1 MSLAALRARLRRLD
15 TLFLRLFLLM
25 WVTLVISNLVAF
37 SVASPFGTSWMG
49 RLSTEGAAALPPLP
63 SLPPDGLVDLRPG
76 PPEKP
81 GPGHRPDPADRP
93 PPDGRDRDIDQ
104 YIGPDIDRDSDG
116 WPVMPAR
123 SLWLD
128 YLLRALLIGVGAAIG
143 ARWLSA
149 PMRRLAQASGTLS
162 QGLAEGRDPTA
173 LDERLGTVEVRDS
186 AQAFNTMARALKH
199 QFEQHGLHMAAVSH
213 DLRTPLTRL
222 RLRLE
227 QLPPETAQ
235 AAAQDIRAMDELIDA
250 SLAVVREQA
259 TAMPPTLM
267 DLGAMLQSLTDDRA
281 EMGQAV
287 SFADRAEG
295 AMPLRVRARP
305 ASLRR
310 IVDNLVDN
318 ALRYGHRAQ
327 LSTQA
332 DEGGVVVTVDD
343 DGPGIAPDQ
352 LQRVMQPWVRLQPEG
367 AAGERPT
374 GSGLGLAIALDLAQ
388 REGGRLSL
396 ANRAEGGLRATL
408 WLPLA

>member
-37 SVASPFGTSWMG
+37 SAASPFGTSWMG
-49 RLSTEGAAALPPLP
+49 RLSTEGVAALPPLP
-63 SLPPDGLVDLRPG
+63 SLPPEGLMEPRRGHPEMPQRGNPPDRAEG
-76 PPEKP
+76 PPP
-81 GPGHRPDPADRP
+81 GEHDR
-93 PPDGRDRDIDQ
+93 
-104 YIGPDIDRDSDG
+104 DG

-128 YLLRALLIGVGAAIG
+128 YVLRALFIGVGAAIG

-149 PMRRLAQASGTLS
+149 PMRRLAQASGTLA
-162 QGLAEGRDPTA
+162 QGLAEGRDPPA
-173 LDERLGTVEVRDS
+173 LDASRGTVEVRDS

-227 QLPPETAQ
+227 QLPPETAH

-259 TAMPPTLM
+259 TAAPPSLM
-267 DLGAMLQSLTDDRA
+267 DLGAMLQSLADDRA
-281 EMGQAV
+281 ELGQAV
-287 SFADRAEG
+287 SLAEPAEG
-295 AMPLRVRARP
+295 AGPLRVRARP

-318 ALRYGHRAQ
+318 ALRYGHCARLAAQ
-327 LSTQA
+327 V

-343 DGPGIAPDQ
+343 TGPGIAPEQ
-352 LQRVMQPWVRLQPEG
+352 LARVMQPWVRLQVDGPADTPG
-367 AAGERPT
+367 GRPS

-388 REGGRLSL
+388 REGGRRRLCVGTETICRWRIHRRRPASG
-396 ANRAEGGLRATL
+396 A
-408 WLPLA
+408 

>member
-1 MSLAALRARLRRLD
+1 MILATLRERLRRID

-63 SLPPDGLVDLRPG
+63 SLPPDGLVDMPHR
-76 PPEKP
+76 PPEIP
-81 GPGHRPDPADRP
+81 GSDHRPNMADRP
-93 PPDGRDRDIDQ
+93 PPDGRNGDRV
-104 YIGPDIDRDSDG
+104 RDSDG

-149 PMRRLAQASGTLS
+149 PMRRLAHASGTLS
-162 QGLAEGRDPTA
+162 QGLAEGRDPPA
-173 LDERLGTVEVRDS
+173 LDEGLGTVEVRDS
-186 AQAFNTMARALKH
+186 AHAFNSMARALKH

-227 QLPPETAQ
+227 QLPPETAH

-259 TAMPPTLM
+259 TAMPPSLM
-267 DLGAMLQSLTDDRA
+267 DLGAMLQSLADDRA
-281 EMGQAV
+281 ELGQAV
-287 SFADRAEG
+287 SLDEPAEG
-295 AMPLRVRARP
+295 ATPLRVRARP

-318 ALRYGHRAQ
+318 ALRYGQRAQ
-327 LSTQA
+327 LA
-332 DEGGVVVTVDD
+332 VRAGEGGVLVTVDD
-343 DGPGIAPDQ
+343 EGPGIAPGQ
-352 LQRVMQPWVRLQPEG
+352 LQRVMQPWVRLQPDG
-367 AAGERPT
+367 PAGERPS

-396 ANRAEGGLRATL
+396 DNRAEGGLRATL

>member
-1 MSLAALRARLRRLD
+1 MSLIRLRERLRRID

-25 WVTLVISNLVAF
+25 WVTLVISNVVAF
-37 SVASPFGTSWMG
+37 SFASPFGTSWMG
-49 RLSTEGAAALPPLP
+49 RLSTEGVSALPPLP
-63 SLPPDGLVDLRPG
+63 SLPPDGLMDLRREPPGRRGREPG
-76 PPEKP
+76 PEP
-81 GPGHRPDPADRP
+81 GPDGGEPPARGPREGD
-93 PPDGRDRDIDQ
+93 DG
-104 YIGPDIDRDSDG
+104 
-116 WPVMPAR
+116 PVMPAR

-128 YLLRALLIGVGAAIG
+128 YALRALLIGVGAAIG

-162 QGLAEGRDPTA
+162 QGLAEGRDPPA
-173 LDERLGTVEVRDS
+173 LDEARGTVEVRDS

-227 QLPPETAQ
+227 QLPPETAR

-250 SLAVVREQA
+250 SLTVVREQA
-259 TAMPPTLM
+259 TAVPPSLM
-267 DLGAMLQSLTDDRA
+267 DLGAMLQSLADDRA
-281 EMGQAV
+281 ELGQPV
-287 SFADRAEG
+287 SLAEPAGG

-318 ALRYGHRAQ
+318 ALRYGHSAT
-327 LSTQA
+327 LAVHLT
-332 DEGGVVVTVDD
+332 DGGVVVTVDD
-343 DGPGIAPDQ
+343 TGPGIAPDQ
-352 LQRVMQPWVRLQPEG
+352 LVRVMQPWVRLQADDPSARATG
-367 AAGERPT
+367 R

-388 REGGRLSL
+388 REGGRLSVE
-396 ANRAEGGLRATL
+396 NRAEGGLRATL
-408 WLPLA
+408 WLPMA

>member
-1 MSLAALRARLRRLD
+1 MSVSRLRERLRRLD
-15 TLFLRLFLLM
+15 SLFLRLFLLM

-37 SVASPFGTSWMG
+37 SVVSPFGTSWMG
-49 RLSTEGAAALPPLP
+49 RLSTEGVSALPPLP
-63 SLPPDGLVDLRPG
+63 SLPPGRELRP
-76 PPEKP
+76 EV
-81 GPGHRPDPADRP
+81 
-93 PPDGRDRDIDQ
+93 RDREPH
-104 YIGPDIDRDSDG
+104 GERDKDG

-128 YLLRALLIGVGAAIG
+128 YALRALLIGVGAALG

-162 QGLAEGRDPTA
+162 QGLAEGCDPPA
-173 LDERLGTVEVRDS
+173 LDERFGTVEVRDS
-186 AQAFNTMARALKH
+186 AHAFNTMARALKH

-227 QLPPETAQ
+227 QLPAETAQ

-259 TAMPPTLM
+259 TAVAPSLM
-267 DLGAMLQSLTDDRA
+267 DLGAMLQSLADDRA
-281 EMGQAV
+281 ELGQPV
-287 SFADRAEG
+287 SLAEG
-295 AMPLRVRARP
+295 AGPLRVRARP

-318 ALRYGHRAQ
+318 ALRYGHRAR
-327 LSTQA
+327 LSAQA
-332 DEGGVVVTVDD
+332 GEAGVVVTVDD
-343 DGPGIAPDQ
+343 EGPGIATAQ
-352 LQRVMQPWVRLQPEG
+352 LQRVMQPWVRLQGDSPSGEG
-367 AAGERPT
+367 RPT

-396 ANRAEGGLRATL
+396 NNRAEGGLRATL

>member
-1 MSLAALRARLRRLD
+1 MNLARLRRLD

-25 WVTLVISNLVAF
+25 WVTLVISNVVAF
-37 SVASPFGTSWMG
+37 SAASPFGTSWVG
-49 RLSTEGAAALPPLP
+49 RLSTEGVAALPPLP
-63 SLPPDGLVDLRPG
+63 SLPPEGLMDLRRAPPGQPGRAPG
-76 PPEKP
+76 PAP
-81 GPGHRPDPADRP
+81 RPDGADRP
-93 PPDGRDRDIDQ
+93 EHVHRDG
-104 YIGPDIDRDSDG
+104 DG

-128 YLLRALLIGVGAAIG
+128 YALRALLIGVGAAIG

-162 QGLAEGRDPTA
+162 QGLAEGRDPPA

-227 QLPPETAQ
+227 QLPPETAH

-259 TAMPPTLM
+259 TAVPPALM
-267 DLGAMLQSLTDDRA
+267 DLGAMLQSLADDRA
-281 EMGQAV
+281 ELGQPV
-287 SFADRAEG
+287 SLAEP
-295 AMPLRVRARP
+295 AEDAAPLRVRARP

-318 ALRYGHRAQ
+318 ALRYGHCARLSAQ
-327 LSTQA
+327 A
-332 DEGGVVVTVDD
+332 GEGGVVVTVEDE
-343 DGPGIAPDQ
+343 GPGIAPAQ
-352 LQRVMQPWVRLQPEG
+352 LQRVMQPWVRLQAEG
-367 AAGERPT
+367 PAGGPDGRPS

-388 REGGRLSL
+388 REGGRLGL
-396 ANRAEGGLRATL
+396 DNRTEGGLRATL

>member
-1 MSLAALRARLRRLD
+1 MSLAALRERLRRID

-63 SLPPDGLVDLRPG
+63 SLPPDGLVDMPHG
-76 PPEKP
+76 PPAKP
-81 GPGHRPDPADRP
+81 GHDHRPNLAGWPA
-93 PPDGRDRDIDQ
+93 PDGRSSD
-104 YIGPDIDRDSDG
+104 GVRDSDG

-149 PMRRLAQASGTLS
+149 PMRRLALASGTLS
-162 QGLAEGRDPTA
+162 QGLAEGRDPPA

-186 AQAFNTMARALKH
+186 AHAFNTMARALKH

-259 TAMPPTLM
+259 TAMPPALM

-281 EMGQAV
+281 ELGQPV
-287 SFADRAEG
+287 SLADRLEG
-295 AMPLRVRARP
+295 AAPLRVCARP

-310 IVDNLVDN
+310 IVGNLVDN
-318 ALRYGHRAQ
+318 ALRYGHCARLSAQ
-327 LSTQA
+327 EG
-332 DEGGVVVTVDD
+332 EGGVVVSVEDE
-343 DGPGIAPDQ
+343 GPGIAPGQ
-352 LQRVMQPWVRLQPEG
+352 LQRVMQPWVRLQAEG
-367 AAGERPT
+367 APGEPDGRPT

-396 ANRAEGGLRATL
+396 ENRAEGGLRARL

>member
-1 MSLAALRARLRRLD
+1 MNFSRLRERLRRLD
-15 TLFLRLFLLM
+15 SLFLRLFLLM

-49 RLSTEGAAALPPLP
+49 RLSTEGVSALPPLP
-63 SLPPDGLVDLRPG
+63 SLPPEGLMDLRREPPG
-76 PPEKP
+76 PPGSAP
-81 GPGHRPDPADRP
+81 GRELRPE
-93 PPDGRDRDIDQ
+93 
-104 YIGPDIDRDSDG
+104 GPDRAAHGERDADG

-128 YLLRALLIGVGAAIG
+128 YALRALLIGVGAALG

-162 QGLAEGRDPTA
+162 QGLAEGRDPPA

-186 AQAFNTMARALKH
+186 AHAFNTMARALKH

-227 QLPPETAQ
+227 QLPPDTAH

-250 SLAVVREQA
+250 SLSVVREQA
-259 TAMPPTLM
+259 TAVQPSLM
-267 DLGAMLQSLTDDRA
+267 DLGAMLQSLADDRA
-281 EMGQAV
+281 ELGQPV
-287 SFADRAEG
+287 SLAEPDDN
-295 AMPLRVRARP
+295 AAPLRVRARP

-318 ALRYGHRAQ
+318 ALRYGHRAR
-327 LSTQA
+327 LTAQA
-332 DEGGVVVTVDD
+332 GEGGVLVTVDD
-343 DGPGIAPDQ
+343 EGPGIAPGQ
-352 LQRVMQPWVRLQPEG
+352 LQRVMQPWVRLQPDRTD
-367 AAGERPT
+367 GERPS

-388 REGGRLSL
+388 REGGRLGL
-396 ANRAEGGLRATL
+396 ENRAGGGLRATL